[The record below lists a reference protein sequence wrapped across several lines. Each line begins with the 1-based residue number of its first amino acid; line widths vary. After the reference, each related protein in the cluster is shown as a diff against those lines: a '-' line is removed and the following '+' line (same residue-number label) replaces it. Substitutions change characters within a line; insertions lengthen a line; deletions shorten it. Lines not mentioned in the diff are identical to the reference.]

1 MYLNHVTTPSNLENP
16 EFKRPQNDDHNNN
29 WIRKE
34 KKTTQT
40 NKKEEE
46 GEGCLLNGIPV
57 S

>member
-1 MYLNHVTTPSNLENP
+1 MYLNHVTIPSNLKNP
-16 EFKRPQNDDHNNN
+16 EFKRPQNDNNNNN
-29 WIRKE
+29 WINKLK

-46 GEGCLLNGIPV
+46 GCLLNGIPV